1 MSYFGWKPYVSV
13 AERRAQAEK
22 KMKAMAKKGHPVSPI
37 RIEGRTIARTFW
49 GKAWCENLE
58 SYSDYENRLP
68 RGRTYVRNGSVVD
81 LQIQPGKIEA
91 HVSGSEMYRVTI
103 AIKPLPKEKW
113 KALCQDCAG
122 AIDSLVELLQ
132 GRFSKG
138 VMERV
143 CQHGKGLFPAPS
155 EISLSCSCPDWATMC
170 KHVAAVLYGVGARLD
185 EKPELLFV
193 LRGVDEKELL
203 SRSASQLGTANIDAA
218 DKDKVLAGDD
228 LADLF
233 GLEMAEAEPQ
243 KKPALAKAAP
253 AKKTTTGK
261 AGRPPKTGA
270 APKTSAASKASA
282 AKKATPAV
290 EKKAPA
296 TKKGRTTTAKAP
308 EVPAPSVTSP
318 ESPKPKRGRPRKEAA
333 QTAQPTK
340 TANVKAASKKT
351 TAQKKSGMI

>member
-1 MSYFGWKPYVSV
+1 MSYFGWKPYVPV

-22 KMKAMAKKGHPVSPI
+22 KMKAMAKKGHTVSPI

-103 AIKPLPKEKW
+103 AIKPLPKGKW

-143 CQHGKGLFPAPS
+143 CQHGKGLFPAPA
-155 EISLSCSCPDWATMC
+155 EISLDCSCPDWATMC

-203 SRSASQLGTANIDAA
+203 SRSASQLGADSLDAA
-218 DKDKVLAGDD
+218 DKNKVLAGDD

-233 GLEMAEAEPQ
+233 GLEMAETEPQ
-243 KKPALAKAAP
+243 KKPTKTKAVQAKAAP
-253 AKKTTTGK
+253 AKKAATGK
-261 AGRPPKTGA
+261 PGRPPKAST
-270 APKTSAASKASA
+270 ASKVSA
-282 AKKATPAV
+282 AKKASPAV

-296 TKKGRTTTAKAP
+296 TQKGRTPASKTPKA
-308 EVPAPSVTSP
+308 PAPSVASP

-333 QTAQPTK
+333 QTAK
-340 TANVKAASKKT
+340 TSSAKAVSKKT
-351 TAQKKSGMI
+351 TKPVKSGMI

>member
-13 AERRAQAEK
+13 AERRAKAEK

-203 SRSASQLGTANIDAA
+203 SRSASQLGADSLDAA
-218 DKDKVLAGDD
+218 DKDKVISGDD

-233 GLEMAEAEPQ
+233 GLEMAETEPQ
-243 KKPALAKAAP
+243 KKPALAKAAL
-253 AKKTTTGK
+253 AKKTATGK
-261 AGRPPKTGA
+261 AGRP
-270 APKTSAASKASA
+270 PKTSAASKASA

-290 EKKAPA
+290 EKKAPT
-296 TKKGRTTTAKAP
+296 TKKGRTTAAKAP
-308 EVPAPSVTSP
+308 EALASSEP
-318 ESPKPKRGRPRKEAA
+318 PKPKRGRPRKEAA